1 MYKYLI
7 CIILGIFLFLLYN
20 NYDSFSVGVPNF
32 LYLKNDRGEWE
43 VKNTLDPLLTD
54 LSGYTERLKD
64 IFVFPHIVEAREY
77 KDGIV
82 TNPRNIHF
90 FLEEDDIYC
99 NKYPIIIDVQDKLV
113 ELNTRLQTKCPSL
126 RLDTIDITDTS
137 ELTEDINDILKSL
150 STPSFSILFLYYND
164 EIISSVSYIYNSIVS
179 VDILEIHII
188 TEDKYKKRKYMSLL
202 SSVMFITASMIIC
215 NYRIKS
221 LHFSCTNPIT
231 AYYLLNKFNFSIDY
245 IDYSDNFRTD
255 FLTITEYTFENLKTF
270 MDNWT
275 SIMIIIEL
283 TPENIRRAQVMF
295 DELVGDGDK
304 SIICPEVV
312 IQDTTCG
319 AQSK

>member
-7 CIILGIFLFLLYN
+7 CIIFGIFLFLLYN

-82 TNPRNIHF
+82 TNPINIHIL
-90 FLEEDDIYC
+90 LEDPDQYC
-99 NKYPIIIDVQDKLV
+99 KKYPIFVDVQDKLV
-113 ELNTRLQTKCPSL
+113 ELNSRLQSKCPSL
-126 RLDTIDITDTS
+126 RLNIEKNDNEFTF
-137 ELTEDINDILKSL
+137 LTLC
-150 STPSFSILFLYYND
+150 LYYND
-164 EIISSVSYIYNSIVS
+164 ECISRVVYTYFYFNIDVIEIDINTSYDYR
-179 VDILEIHII
+179 
-188 TEDKYKKRKYMSLL
+188 KRKYMSLL
-202 SSVMFITASMIIC
+202 SSILFMTTSMIIC
-215 NYRIKS
+215 SARIDN
-221 LHFSCTNPIT
+221 LYFICVNPIT
-231 AYYLLNKFNFSIDY
+231 AYYLLNNFNY
-245 IDYSDNFRTD
+245 TTD
-255 FLTITEYTFENLKTF
+255 FTGRAEEYRRAFNEITEYTFQNFKIFIDTWG
-270 MDNWT
+270 N
-275 SIMIIIEL
+275 IKINIEL

>member
-7 CIILGIFLFLLYN
+7 CIIFGIFLFLLYN

-82 TNPRNIHF
+82 TNPINIHIL
-90 FLEEDDIYC
+90 LEGPDQYC
-99 NKYPIIIDVQDKLV
+99 KKYPIFVDVQDKLV
-113 ELNTRLQTKCPSL
+113 ELNSRLQSKCPSL
-126 RLDTIDITDTS
+126 RLHIEKNDNEFTF
-137 ELTEDINDILKSL
+137 LTLC
-150 STPSFSILFLYYND
+150 LYYND
-164 EIISSVSYIYNSIVS
+164 ECISRVVYTYFYFNIDVIEIDINTSY
-179 VDILEIHII
+179 D
-188 TEDKYKKRKYMSLL
+188 YKKRKYMSLL
-202 SSVMFITASMIIC
+202 SSILFMTTSMIIC
-215 NYRIKS
+215 SARIDN
-221 LHFSCTNPIT
+221 LYFTCVNPI
-231 AYYLLNKFNFSIDY
+231 AVYYLLNNFNY
-245 IDYSDNFRTD
+245 TTD
-255 FLTITEYTFENLKTF
+255 FLLAGDFEKEKKIAFNEITEYTFKNLKIFIDTWG
-270 MDNWT
+270 N
-275 SIMIIIEL
+275 IKINIEL